1 MSQWYENIQA
11 KEKTQA
17 HSGEFMLVTYLDKL
31 SVSCIP
37 SLYIC
42 VYGQLRNC
50 LENQSMAWL
59 KVCLDENWRTLM
71 LKMRQNEANLL
82 MWKYIFLV
90 SKTLPFVV
98 KKGLEATLV
107 FLCEQ
112 ANPKRFSLSQWYRH
126 PRVLGIPIP
135 KTLAIW
141 ASSET
146 LTLTQIAIGNMRRG
160 CPYH

>member
-50 LENQSMAWL
+50 LENQSMA
-59 KVCLDENWRTLM
+59 
-71 LKMRQNEANLL
+71 
-82 MWKYIFLV
+82 
-90 SKTLPFVV
+90 
-98 KKGLEATLV
+98 
-107 FLCEQ
+107 
-112 ANPKRFSLSQWYRH
+112 
-126 PRVLGIPIP
+126 
-135 KTLAIW
+135 
-141 ASSET
+141 
-146 LTLTQIAIGNMRRG
+146 
-160 CPYH
+160 